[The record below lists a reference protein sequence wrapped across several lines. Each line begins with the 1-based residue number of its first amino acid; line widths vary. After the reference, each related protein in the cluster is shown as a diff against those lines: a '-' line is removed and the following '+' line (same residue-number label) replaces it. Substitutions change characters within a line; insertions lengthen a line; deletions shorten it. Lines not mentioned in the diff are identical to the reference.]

1 MKNGILKKRK
11 RIEQQN
17 MAKNSL
23 FHLYSTK
30 FTTKWRKG
38 KAKICLTINLPVDI
52 IFIYKLNCDK
62 NQMQDTTFKAKS
74 KILENMIKML
84 CKRTAPPKKNVES
97 HL

>member
-74 KILENMIKML
+74 KILEYIIKCYVKGL
-84 CKRTAPPKKNVES
+84 HLQKKM
-97 HL
+97 